1 MGEARLH
8 VVFGAGQAGRALV
21 AQLAGPGVA
30 VRAVSRH
37 WPVTLAGG
45 IDWRAADAADPE
57 VAADAARGAWV
68 VYQCVMPVNA
78 VAGAVPAVAPGR
90 AGCCRAHRCAAGG
103 GDELMRLRPGR
114 GQRRHAQGEGGK
126 GHESH

>member
-1 MGEARLH
+1 LRASERTRVMGEARLH

-21 AQLAGPGVA
+21 AHLAGPGVA
-30 VRAVSRH
+30 LRAVSRH

-68 VYQCVMPVNA
+68 VYQCVNAGKRSGRSGSRGCTRACWLLPGAPV
-78 VAGAVPAVAPGR
+78 R
-90 AGCCRAHRCAAGG
+90 CRWW
-103 GDELMRLRPGR
+103 
-114 GQRRHAQGEGGK
+114 
-126 GHESH
+126 

>member
-45 IDWRAADAADPE
+45 IDWRPADAADPE
-57 VAADAARGAWV
+57 VAPDAARAGGWCTSAL
-68 VYQCVMPVNA
+68 MPVYA

-90 AGCCRAHRCAAGG
+90 ARCFRAHRCAAGG
-103 GDELMRLRPGR
+103 GDELMRLRPSR
-114 GQRRHAQGEGGK
+114 GQSRYAQGEGGK
-126 GHESH
+126 GS